1 MTLIIEPH
9 CQPCFCAVQEF
20 AVLHCYDLSTQAEL
34 REAAEAR
41 DACKEALELAQQ
53 GLADLE
59 AALARESA
67 AGEDCAKRV

>member
-1 MTLIIEPH
+1 M
-9 CQPCFCAVQEF
+9 
-20 AVLHCYDLSTQAEL
+20 LHCYDLSTQAEL

>member
-1 MTLIIEPH
+1 MQDLQCALI
-9 CQPCFCAVQEF
+9 C
-20 AVLHCYDLSTQAEL
+20 CYESSTQAEL

-41 DACKEALELAQQ
+41 DAGKEALELAQQ

-67 AGEDCAKRV
+67 AGEDCAKEV